1 MKAQKLTKETI
12 LTLGVTDR
20 NFPKFRVGDSIRVAQ
35 RIKELAKE
43 SEKKN
48 AKLVEKE
55 RIQYFEGDVIAVR
68 THGIATTF
76 TLRKIGANS
85 VGVERVFPY
94 YSPDI
99 AGIELVRTGKVRRAK
114 LFYMRKRVGK
124 LSRTEKVLASAQQKA
139 EAVEPSEA
147 SE

>member
-12 LTLGVTDR
+12 LTLGVSDR
-20 NFPKFRVGDSIRVAQ
+20 NFPEFRVGDSIRVAQ

-68 THGIATTF
+68 HHGIATTF

-99 AGIELVRTGKVRRAK
+99 TGIELVRTGKVRRAK

-124 LSRTEKVLASAQQKA
+124 LSRTEKVLASAQATQEAGAVAA
-139 EAVEPSEA
+139 E
-147 SE
+147 